1 MGKCSQKFSHKQQ
14 SFWPR
19 LMSIGLLMAAGLV
32 NAQSGNVKPP
42 AALTP
47 TLTQSVAIGSEPVVT
62 GLTFDKKPFQLSSLK
77 GKVVVLMFWTT
88 DCAVCR
94 DQMPELRENIRG
106 WADKP
111 FELVLVSA
119 DKRMSDVD
127 SYNAIVSQAV
137 PVKQRFVQLWTGDVD
152 YKSSVNVVQIPK
164 NQLPLTFVL
173 DKNGKVVASQSGR
186 IPVAWWDFI
195 ADLL

>member
-1 MGKCSQKFSHKQQ
+1 MGKYSQVFPRKLQI
-14 SFWPR
+14 FWLR
-19 LMSIGLLMAAGLV
+19 LLPISLLLAAGFV
-32 NAQSGNVKPP
+32 NAQSSNVKPSAGLAP
-42 AALTP
+42 A
-47 TLTQSVAIGSEPVVT
+47 QSVAIGSEPVVT

-127 SYNAIVSQAV
+127 SYNAILSQAV

-152 YKSSVNVVQIPK
+152 YKSSVNVAQIPK
-164 NQLPLTFVL
+164 NQLPLTYVL
-173 DKNGKVVASQSGR
+173 DKSGKVVASQSGR

-195 ADLL
+195 AELL

>member
-1 MGKCSQKFSHKQQ
+1 MMMKTRMTFAKKVPSTLCVWFAVFFAALAISH
-14 SFWPR
+14 
-19 LMSIGLLMAAGLV
+19 V
-32 NAQSGNVKPP
+32 NAQTAIPKTAG
-42 AALTP
+42 
-47 TLTQSVAIGSEPVVT
+47 TQTKANSVVIGAEPVVT
-62 GLTFDKKPFQLSSLK
+62 GLTFDKKTFQLSSLK

-152 YKSSVNVVQIPK
+152 YKSSVNVAQIPK
-164 NQLPLTFVL
+164 NQLPLTYVL
-173 DKNGKVVASQSGR
+173 DKSGKVVASQSGR

>member
-1 MGKCSQKFSHKQQ
+1 MMGKCSQVFPRKLH
-14 SFWPR
+14 SFWFR
-19 LMSIGLLMAAGLV
+19 LMPICLLLATGFVDAQTG
-32 NAQSGNVKPP
+32 NAKPSTVQTP
-42 AALTP
+42 AQFA
-47 TLTQSVAIGSEPVVT
+47 AIGSEPMVT

-164 NQLPLTFVL
+164 NQLPLTYVL
-173 DKNGKVVASQSGR
+173 DKSGKVVASQSGR

>member
-1 MGKCSQKFSHKQQ
+1 MGKYSQVFPRKLQI
-14 SFWPR
+14 FWLR
-19 LMSIGLLMAAGLV
+19 LLPISLLLAAGFV
-32 NAQSGNVKPP
+32 NAQSSNVKPSAGLAP
-42 AALTP
+42 A
-47 TLTQSVAIGSEPVVT
+47 QSVAIGSEPVVT

-137 PVKQRFVQLWTGDVD
+137 PVKQRFVQLWSGDSG
-152 YKSSVNVVQIPK
+152 YKSSVNVAQIPK

-173 DKNGKVVASQSGR
+173 DKSGKVVASQNGR
-186 IPVAWWDFI
+186 IPAAWWDFI

>member
-1 MGKCSQKFSHKQQ
+1 MGKYSQVFPCKLQN
-14 SFWPR
+14 FWLR
-19 LMSIGLLMAAGLV
+19 LMPISLLLAAGFV
-32 NAQSGNVKPP
+32 NAQTGNAKPSAGLAP
-42 AALTP
+42 A
-47 TLTQSVAIGSEPVVT
+47 QSVAIGSEPVLT

-127 SYNAIVSQAV
+127 SYNAIVSQSV

-173 DKNGKVVASQSGR
+173 DKSGKVVASQNGR

>member
-1 MGKCSQKFSHKQQ
+1 MGKYSQVFPRKLHN
-14 SFWPR
+14 FWLR
-19 LMSIGLLMAAGLV
+19 LMSISLLLAAGFV
-32 NAQSGNVKPP
+32 NAQSSNVKPS
-42 AALTP
+42 A
-47 TLTQSVAIGSEPVVT
+47 TLAPTQSVAIGSEPVLS

-137 PVKQRFVQLWTGDVD
+137 PVKQRFVQLWSGDSG
-152 YKSSVNVVQIPK
+152 YKSSVNVAQIPK
-164 NQLPLTFVL
+164 NQLPLTYVL
-173 DKNGKVVASQSGR
+173 DKSGKVVASQSGR

>member
-1 MGKCSQKFSHKQQ
+1 MGKCSQVFPRKLH
-14 SFWPR
+14 SFWFR
-19 LMSIGLLMAAGLV
+19 LMPICLLLATGFVDAQTG
-32 NAQSGNVKPP
+32 NAKPSTVQTP
-42 AALTP
+42 AQFA
-47 TLTQSVAIGSEPVVT
+47 AIGSEPMVT

-152 YKSSVNVVQIPK
+152 YKSSFNVAQIPK

-173 DKNGKVVASQSGR
+173 DKSGKVVASQNGR
-186 IPVAWWDFI
+186 IPVTWWDFI

>member
-1 MGKCSQKFSHKQQ
+1 MGKCSQVFPRKLQN
-14 SFWPR
+14 FWLR
-19 LMSIGLLMAAGLV
+19 LMSISLLLAAGFV
-32 NAQSGNVKPP
+32 NAQSSNVKPS
-42 AALTP
+42 A
-47 TLTQSVAIGSEPVVT
+47 TLAPTQSVAIGSEPVLS

-137 PVKQRFVQLWTGDVD
+137 PVKQRFVQLWSGDSG
-152 YKSSVNVVQIPK
+152 YKSSVNVAQIPK

>member
-1 MGKCSQKFSHKQQ
+1 MGKYSQVFPCKLQN
-14 SFWPR
+14 FWLR
-19 LMSIGLLMAAGLV
+19 LMPISLLLAAGFV
-32 NAQSGNVKPP
+32 NAQTGNAKPSAGLAP
-42 AALTP
+42 A
-47 TLTQSVAIGSEPVVT
+47 QSVAIGSEPVLT

-152 YKSSVNVVQIPK
+152 YKSSVNVAQILK

-173 DKNGKVVASQSGR
+173 DKSGKVVASQNGR

>member
-1 MGKCSQKFSHKQQ
+1 MGKYSQVFPRKLQG
-14 SFWPR
+14 FWLR
-19 LMSIGLLMAAGLV
+19 LMSISLLLAAGFV
-32 NAQSGNVKPP
+32 NAQTGNVKPP
-42 AALTP
+42 VALAP
-47 TLTQSVAIGSEPVVT
+47 TQSVAIGSEPVVT

-152 YKSSVNVVQIPK
+152 YKSSVNVAQIPK

-173 DKNGKVVASQSGR
+173 DKSGKVVASQNGR
-186 IPVAWWDFI
+186 IPAAWWDFI

>member
-1 MGKCSQKFSHKQQ
+1 MGKYSQVFPRKLQG
-14 SFWPR
+14 FWLW
-19 LMSIGLLMAAGLV
+19 LMPISLLLAAGFV
-32 NAQSGNVKPP
+32 NAQTGNAKPSASLAP
-42 AALTP
+42 A
-47 TLTQSVAIGSEPVVT
+47 QSVAIGIEPVLT

-152 YKSSVNVVQIPK
+152 YKSSFNVAQIPK

-173 DKNGKVVASQSGR
+173 DKSGKVVASQNGR
-186 IPVAWWDFI
+186 IPAAWWDFI

>member
-1 MGKCSQKFSHKQQ
+1 MGKCSQVFPRKLQ
-14 SFWPR
+14 SFWLR
-19 LMSIGLLMAAGLV
+19 LMPISLLLAAGFV
-32 NAQSGNVKPP
+32 NAQTGNAKPSTVQTP
-42 AALTP
+42 AQFA
-47 TLTQSVAIGSEPVVT
+47 AIGSEPVVT
-62 GLTFDKKPFQLSSLK
+62 GLTFDKKPFQLNSLK

-173 DKNGKVVASQSGR
+173 DKSGKVIASQSGR

>member
-1 MGKCSQKFSHKQQ
+1 
-14 SFWPR
+14 
-19 LMSIGLLMAAGLV
+19 MSIGLLMAAGLV

-152 YKSSVNVVQIPK
+152 YKSSVNVAQIPK

-173 DKNGKVVASQSGR
+173 DKSGKVVASQNGR
-186 IPVAWWDFI
+186 IPVTWWDFI

>member
-1 MGKCSQKFSHKQQ
+1 MNPKRRDTL
-14 SFWPR
+14 R
-19 LMSIGLLMAAGLV
+19 LMAVIGLMA
-32 NAQSGNVKPP
+32 S
-42 AALTP
+42 
-47 TLTQSVAIGSEPVVT
+47 T
-62 GLTFDKKPFQLSSLK
+62 GLISQAQAAEWNKLAFE

-152 YKSSVNVVQIPK
+152 YKSSVNVAQIPK
-164 NQLPLTFVL
+164 NQLPLTYVL
-173 DKNGKVVASQSGR
+173 DKSGKVVASQSGR

>member
-1 MGKCSQKFSHKQQ
+1 MGKYSQVFPRKLQGFCL
-14 SFWPR
+14 R
-19 LMSIGLLMAAGLV
+19 LMSISLLLAAGFV
-32 NAQSGNVKPP
+32 NAQTGNAKPS
-42 AALTP
+42 AALAP
-47 TLTQSVAIGSEPVVT
+47 TQSVAIGSEPVVT

-152 YKSSVNVVQIPK
+152 YKSSVNVAQIPK

-173 DKNGKVVASQSGR
+173 DKSGKVVANQNGR
-186 IPVAWWDFI
+186 IPAAWWDFI

>member
-1 MGKCSQKFSHKQQ
+1 MMGKCSQVFPRKLH
-14 SFWPR
+14 SFWFR
-19 LMSIGLLMAAGLV
+19 LMPICLLLATGFVDAQTG
-32 NAQSGNVKPP
+32 NAKPSAVQTP
-42 AALTP
+42 AQFA
-47 TLTQSVAIGSEPVVT
+47 AIGSEPMVT

-152 YKSSVNVVQIPK
+152 YKSSVNVAQIPK

-173 DKNGKVVASQSGR
+173 DKSGKVVASQNSR
-186 IPVAWWDFI
+186 IPAAWRDFI

>member
-1 MGKCSQKFSHKQQ
+1 MGKYSQVFPRKLQ
-14 SFWPR
+14 SFWLR
-19 LMSIGLLMAAGLV
+19 LMSISLLLAAGFV
-32 NAQSGNVKPP
+32 NAQSSNVKPS
-42 AALTP
+42 AALAP
-47 TLTQSVAIGSEPVVT
+47 AQSVAIGSEPVVT

-173 DKNGKVVASQSGR
+173 DKSGKVIASQSGR

>member
-1 MGKCSQKFSHKQQ
+1 MGQYRHDFAQYQ
-14 SFWPR
+14 PIVLLR
-19 LMSIGLLMAAGLV
+19 LVFTLLLIAVGQV
-32 NAQSGNVKPP
+32 DAQSSNAKP
-42 AALTP
+42 ANALTSG
-47 TLTQSVAIGSEPVVT
+47 QSVAIGSEPVVS
-62 GLTFDKKPFQLSSLK
+62 GLTFDKKPFQLASLK

-127 SYNAIVSQAV
+127 SYNAIVSQSV
-137 PVKQRFVQLWTGDVD
+137 PVKQRFVQLWTGDGN
-152 YKSSVNVVQIPK
+152 YKSSVNVGLIPK
-164 NQLPLTFVL
+164 NQLPLTYVL
-173 DKNGKVVASQSGR
+173 DKNGKVVAGQNGR
-186 IPVAWWDFI
+186 IPAAWWDFI

>member
-1 MGKCSQKFSHKQQ
+1 MGKCSQVFPRKLH
-14 SFWPR
+14 SFWFR
-19 LMSIGLLMAAGLV
+19 LMPICLLLATGFVDAQTG
-32 NAQSGNVKPP
+32 NAKPSTVQTP
-42 AALTP
+42 AQFA
-47 TLTQSVAIGSEPVVT
+47 AIGSEPMVT

-137 PVKQRFVQLWTGDVD
+137 PVKQRFVQLWSGDSG
-152 YKSSVNVVQIPK
+152 YKSSVNVAQIPK

-173 DKNGKVVASQSGR
+173 DKSGKVVASQNGR
-186 IPVAWWDFI
+186 IPAAWWDFI

>member
-1 MGKCSQKFSHKQQ
+1 MGKYSQVFPRKLQN
-14 SFWPR
+14 FWLR
-19 LMSIGLLMAAGLV
+19 LMSISLLLAAGFV
-32 NAQSGNVKPP
+32 NAQSSNVKPS
-42 AALTP
+42 A
-47 TLTQSVAIGSEPVVT
+47 TLAPTQSVAIGSEPVLS

>member
-1 MGKCSQKFSHKQQ
+1 MGKYSQVFPRKLQI
-14 SFWPR
+14 FWLR
-19 LMSIGLLMAAGLV
+19 LLPISLLLAAGFV
-32 NAQSGNVKPP
+32 NAQSSNVKPSAGLAP
-42 AALTP
+42 A
-47 TLTQSVAIGSEPVVT
+47 QSVAIGSEPVVT

-152 YKSSVNVVQIPK
+152 YKSSVNVAQIPK
-164 NQLPLTFVL
+164 NQLPLTYVL
-173 DKNGKVVASQSGR
+173 DKSGKVVASQSGR

-195 ADLL
+195 AELL